1 MMKNVV
7 AGFVLIA
14 LIFMILLSYFQEYHE
29 CVDGHAVIHGH
40 LIKGISCG
48 SISSEE

>member
-1 MMKNVV
+1 MKKVV
-7 AGFVLIA
+7 SGFVLVA
-14 LIFMILLSYFQEYHE
+14 LIFMIFLAYFQEHHE
-29 CVDGHAVIHGH
+29 CLDGHAVIHGH